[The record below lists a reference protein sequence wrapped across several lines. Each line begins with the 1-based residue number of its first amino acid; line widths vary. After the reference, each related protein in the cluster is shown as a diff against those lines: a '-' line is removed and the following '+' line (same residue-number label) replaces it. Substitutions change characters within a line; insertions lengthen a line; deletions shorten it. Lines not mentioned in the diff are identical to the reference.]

1 MGFPGASEIKKPPA
15 NAGEVGSMSGSRR
28 FPGGGNDRVPPEEEM
43 SMKFCPW
50 TGIQVFRFQLKG
62 LLLDPVSSIAWK
74 FTWTEQPIESMGS
87 QNNWAQLSDKTQQ
100 KCFIA
105 C

>member
-15 NAGEVGSMSGSRR
+15 NAGEVGSMSGLGRS
-28 FPGGGNDRVPPEEEM
+28 PGGGNDRVPPEEEM

-74 FTWTEQPIESMGS
+74 FTWTEQPIESMGVT
-87 QNNWAQLSDKTQQ
+87 K
-100 KCFIA
+100 
-105 C
+105 